1 MKSDIEQ
8 LIQIA
13 IEHDDAL
20 GNRAKN
26 EFERL
31 KAVVHAARETR
42 KAQEAY
48 YRGGRTQTA
57 LRVSRQWEI
66 QLDRTLA
73 VLWSKTSSDHARQDS
88 LL

>member
-1 MKSDIEQ
+1 MGSEIER

-13 IEHDDAL
+13 IEHDDTL
-20 GNRAKN
+20 GDRAKA

-31 KAVVHAARETR
+31 TAVVHAARETR

-73 VLWSKTSSDHARQDS
+73 ALWSKMPSDPAAQDR

>member
-1 MKSDIEQ
+1 MKSEIER

-13 IEHDDAL
+13 IEHDDTL
-20 GNRAKN
+20 GDRAKA

-66 QLDRTLA
+66 HLDRALA
-73 VLWSKTSSDHARQDS
+73 ALWSETPSDPAWQDK

>member
-1 MKSDIEQ
+1 MKSDIEK

-13 IEHDDAL
+13 VEHDDVL
-20 GNRAKN
+20 GDRAKA

-48 YRGGRTQTA
+48 YRGGRTQAA

-66 QLDRTLA
+66 QLDRALSA
-73 VLWSKTSSDHARQDS
+73 LWSKTTADPVRQDA